1 MPGEYQK
8 ARLPVTVRSLEAG
21 KSVIILAMQI
31 KDIIFLPDI
40 VDKLEWKHNVN
51 PDEVMDILFGQ
62 PLYRKVQK
70 GHIPGEDVYAGLGQ
84 TRAGRYVVVFFVYK
98 KTREALVLSAREM
111 DRKERKQ
118 YERK

>member
-8 ARLPVTVRSLEAG
+8 ARLPATVRSLEAG

-51 PDEVMDILFGQ
+51 PDEVVDVLFGQ
-62 PLYRKVQK
+62 S
-70 GHIPGEDVYAGLGQ
+70 GS
-84 TRAGRYVVVFFVYK
+84 GRYVVVFFVYK

>member
-1 MPGEYQK
+1 
-8 ARLPVTVRSLEAG
+8 
-21 KSVIILAMQI
+21 MQI

-40 VDKLEWKHNVN
+40 VDKLDWKHNVN

-62 PLYRKVQK
+62 PLYRKVQR
-70 GHIPGEDVYAGLGQ
+70 GQIPNEDVYAGLGQ

-98 KTREALVLSAREM
+98 KTCEALVLSAREM